1 VGEVAHGGEP
11 VGWRKTADCDHHGK
25 LGTELFET
33 GNSASGVEADD
44 EPARFTGSVRVLD
57 DRIESDI

>member
-1 VGEVAHGGEP
+1 
-11 VGWRKTADCDHHGK
+11 